1 MENNIYII
9 AKRFRGRGSLAY
21 RCKTAGEARRL
32 SKTLSD
38 MEADGLQIVVL
49 NSPEMYSEYAP
60 YTDVEELEDF
70 IARVSQMGRR
80 MPMTSTI
87 AAHSWNDNSENKSPP
102 LGR

>member
-21 RCKTAGEARRL
+21 RCKTASEARRL

-49 NSPEMYSEYAP
+49 NSPE
-60 YTDVEELEDF
+60 TDVEELEDF